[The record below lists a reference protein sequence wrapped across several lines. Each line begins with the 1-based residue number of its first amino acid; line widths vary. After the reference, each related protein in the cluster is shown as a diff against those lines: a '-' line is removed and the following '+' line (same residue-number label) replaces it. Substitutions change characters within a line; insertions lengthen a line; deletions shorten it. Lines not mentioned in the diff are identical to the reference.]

1 MNLWM
6 FRLTPPRPGAPGGPG
21 GPSGPGIPG
30 IPSLP
35 GGPGGPCQPKIEIC
49 DYFRFKKKKHSS
61 RFLELEDKPSDI
73 QYFNGLN
80 LVK

>member
-49 DYFRFKKKKHSS
+49 DYFRFLKKTIHLDFWNWKTNQV
-61 RFLELEDKPSDI
+61 I
-73 QYFNGLN
+73 FNILMA
-80 LVK
+80 